1 MAYFIGRQEFS
12 SEDWELHERCE
23 SYMDARIKLKEYKR
37 LDYVSRLSGI
47 RPWCILDIYGG
58 KILVIK

>member
-12 SEDWELHERCE
+12 SEDWELHERCN
-23 SYMDARIKLKEYKR
+23 SYIDAKKKLKEYKTR
-37 LDYVSRLSGI
+37 DYLNKLNSI

-58 KILVIK
+58 KILIIK